1 MRLLGWMTLS
11 REFEPFL
18 CMQAATSLQQ
28 MPELSGRLPGFV
40 ISSVESGLLQRDD
53 QHRA

>member
-18 CMQAATSLQQ
+18 CMQAATSL
-28 MPELSGRLPGFV
+28 SADAR
-40 ISSVESGLLQRDD
+40 VEWEAARVRDL
-53 QHRA
+53 